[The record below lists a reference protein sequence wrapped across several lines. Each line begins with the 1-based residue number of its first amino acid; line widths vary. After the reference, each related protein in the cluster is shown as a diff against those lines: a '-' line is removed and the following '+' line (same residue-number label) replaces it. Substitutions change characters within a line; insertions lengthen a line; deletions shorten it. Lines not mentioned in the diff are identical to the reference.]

1 MSYKTEPGRVSAG
14 IGLVRLII
22 VYAAT
27 LAGFW
32 AASSVEHCGSRALSM
47 AIVAVLAAFAVYGAI
62 VRIMHPKVFGAIV
75 FIIFGA
81 LFAVAGWSSSPTD
94 QCLPGF

>member
-1 MSYKTEPGRVSAG
+1 MSDETELGRVSAG

-22 VYAAT
+22 VFAAT

-32 AASSVEHCGSRALSM
+32 AASSVEQCGSRGLSM
-47 AIVAVLAAFAVYGAI
+47 AIVAVLAALAVYGAI
-62 VRIMHPKVFGAIV
+62 VRVMHLKVLIIIV

-81 LFAVAGWSSSPTD
+81 LFAVAGWSSSLAG